1 MKNLIFILLLCSGSL
16 VVKSQIDPP
25 KKRIPVDKT
34 VKLPRVY
41 KNHKPIVTSEIRN
54 DAYIRILVDT
64 TKNKKDTLFV
74 YY

>member
-34 VKLPRVY
+34 IKLPRVY
-41 KNHKPIVTSEIRN
+41 KNHKPIVASETPS
-54 DAYIRILVDT
+54 DGYVRILIDT
-64 TKNKKDTLFV
+64 TKNKRDTVLV
-74 YY
+74 YF